1 MFQTTNQIISVLT
14 RGTTSRQWGPNGASA
29 GGTVSLA
36 ILNGGADFPRFGWG
50 GWVWGYPTMVGL
62 FHGKSTWKWMMTRGT
77 PISGNLHLEQSI
89 LELCKPRIAALIIH
103 ISDAIFPPWLK
114 CLNVSLRSLSCQ
126 LVWDHV
132 CPFEQLLYE
141 AVHVFMQRQQD
152 RTDNST
158 KAVERSS

>member
-1 MFQTTNQIISVLT
+1 MEIPWISIISVLT

-36 ILNGGADFPRFGWG
+36 ILNGGRLFEVWMWGLGMGVPNNGWFIS
-50 GWVWGYPTMVGL
+50 WKITL
-62 FHGKSTWKWMMTRGT
+62 KWMMTRGT